1 MQLVS
6 RARSALAALAVLALT
21 LTASIVGLATPAVAG
36 AGPQLVLSETT
47 GLTPGQEVTVTGSG
61 YDPAVP
67 MYLLVCKDVPLSEV
81 SFTFA
86 MGCTA
91 GSKAISPAPDTP
103 TKVKLEADGTFT
115 TTIAVPDKGAD
126 GTAIYTVADHTAQSN
141 RGQDAKQTV
150 TFLRPPAVSVS
161 PVTGV
166 HAGVANTFSLSGSS
180 FVLPGSAQGI
190 YAGVVAT
197 SDWPQGAAPDASKF
211 IGTK

>member
-1 MQLVS
+1 MPPPPSLAQAPSSSS
-6 RARSALAALAVLALT
+6 R
-21 LTASIVGLATPAVAG
+21 
-36 AGPQLVLSETT
+36 ETT

-126 GTAIYTVADHTAQSN
+126 GTAI
-141 RGQDAKQTV
+141 
-150 TFLRPPAVSVS
+150 
-161 PVTGV
+161 
-166 HAGVANTFSLSGSS
+166 
-180 FVLPGSAQGI
+180 
-190 YAGVVAT
+190 
-197 SDWPQGAAPDASKF
+197 
-211 IGTK
+211 